1 MSATVSSHGAV
12 ETPPADAGSARR
24 RTGFR
29 GWALL
34 NWVPIV
40 LVFASLLVTGVVTA
54 RHTQALSP
62 LDEWVYYDYT
72 LKIPSQGIVRQ
83 GESIGK
89 GALEQ
94 MSCYGDFF
102 GQRGDPC
109 GSSYSDVRSYPQDG
123 KTTAD
128 IYTPLYFG
136 FTWAVGEA
144 IHLVTGVK
152 FLTAARLSGFFW
164 LSGGVIILYMLMRR
178 FGIPKLVTLGV
189 GLTVIA
195 APSTLW
201 SSTYIS
207 TDAPTLVAGGAALL
221 FAFRAIDRK
230 RGVWWL
236 LPVAAVSIWLKVT
249 TIFGVGL
256 AVLVLLIYAL
266 WRRKDDPLD
275 RDHRRRLVLLATA
288 TAVTAVAAEIVWLGI
303 HTAIAIGPGPSQGLA
318 APFSWRALLDLGTIF
333 ISPGPLMSGGWNAGY
348 GLPNLLMLPTSW
360 LPTAGII
367 GVLFMATRSLAVKSF
382 GIATAIAAI
391 AFAPALFFAMNVVLG
406 SVFPVIPR
414 YGISLIPAFMVTVGL
429 IVRNRLAT
437 WGLVVYGAVCVVAVV
452 VAALLV
458 R

>member
-1 MSATVSSHGAV
+1 MNDV
-12 ETPPADAGSARR
+12 ETLRDDTTTRTSAGTRL
-24 RTGFR
+24 R

-40 LVFASLLVTGVVTA
+40 LVFASLLVTGIVTV

-83 GESIGK
+83 GESIGE

-136 FTWAVGEA
+136 FTWGMGEI
-144 IHLVTGVK
+144 IHAVTGLK
-152 FLTAARLSGFFW
+152 FLTAARLTGFFW
-164 LSGGVIILYMLMRR
+164 LSGGVLVLYMLMRR
-178 FGIPKLVTLGV
+178 FGIPKLVTLGI
-189 GLTVIA
+189 GLAVIA
-195 APSTLW
+195 SPSTIW

-207 TDAPTLVAGGAALL
+207 TDAPALLAGGAALL
-221 FAFRAIDRK
+221 FAFRAIDRR
-230 RGVWWL
+230 RGAWWL
-236 LPVAAVSIWLKVT
+236 IPIAVVSIWLKVT

-256 AVLVLLIYAL
+256 AVLILLMYAL
-266 WRRKDDPLD
+266 WHRRADPLD
-275 RDHRRRLVLLATA
+275 SGHRRRLLILAGS
-288 TAVTAVAAEIVWLGI
+288 TAVAAVAAEVIWLGI
-303 HTAIAIGPGPSQGLA
+303 HAAIAIGPGPSQGLA
-318 APFSWRALLDLGTIF
+318 APFSWRGLLDLGAIF
-333 ISPGPLMSGGWNAGY
+333 LSPGPLMAGGWNAGY
-348 GLPNLLMLPTSW
+348 GIPNLLMLPMTW
-360 LPTAGII
+360 VPVAGII
-367 GVLFMATRSLAVKSF
+367 GVLFMATRSIAVKSF
-382 GIATAIAAI
+382 GIATAISAV

-414 YGISLIPAFMVTVGL
+414 YGIALIPAFVVAAGL
-429 IVRNRLAT
+429 IVRNRLGT
-437 WGLVVYGAVCVVAVV
+437 WITVAYGCVCVVAVIA
-452 VAALLV
+452 AALIT